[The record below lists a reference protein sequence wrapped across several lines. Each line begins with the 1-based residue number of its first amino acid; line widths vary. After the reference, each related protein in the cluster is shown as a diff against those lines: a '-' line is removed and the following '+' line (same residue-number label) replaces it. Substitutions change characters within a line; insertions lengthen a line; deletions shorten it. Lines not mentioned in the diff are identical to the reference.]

1 MPVAKTASKARRTRK
16 STTAKSKTTA
26 ASRMAAAL
34 EKQES
39 VKVPSAVKTTYVR
52 NSEGKMTKTVT
63 EVDDTVTLKT
73 RPEKPNLSLEDY
85 KADVKVRWEIHQWE
99 TQELWKD
106 CVWGYQQIKPVA
118 QKVYTYCIDSYN
130 RAFNETKQATDS

>member
-73 RPEKPNLSLEDY
+73 RPEKTNLSLEDY

-99 TQELWKD
+99 TQQLWKD

-118 QKVYTYCIDSYN
+118 QRVYTYCIDSYN

>member
-16 STTAKSKTTA
+16 TTAAKSKTTA

-52 NSEGKMTKTVT
+52 NTEGKMTKTVT
-63 EVDDTVTLKT
+63 EVDNTETLKT
-73 RPEKPNLSLEDY
+73 RPEKPNLSWEDY
-85 KADVKVRWEIHQWE
+85 RDDVKVRWEIHQWE

-106 CVWGYQQIKPVA
+106 LVKGYNFAKPYA
-118 QKVYTYCIDSYN
+118 EKTITYLTESYN
-130 RAFNETKQATDS
+130 KLEKRFQTVDS

>member
-73 RPEKPNLSLEDY
+73 RPEKTNLSLEDY
-85 KADVKVRWEIHQWE
+85 KADFKVRWEIHSWE
-99 TQELWKD
+99 VKELTSD
-106 CVWGYQQIKPVA
+106 IKKAYEFASPYITKAV
-118 QKVYTYCIDSYN
+118 KFTTETYKN
-130 RAFNETKQATDS
+130 LQTRFATVD